1 MLQPEHVGTT
11 ALIFLLA
18 GILSSF
24 LGYRLFKV
32 ILGIWGFI
40 GGALITSYL
49 LQYYFQIVGNSLI
62 IGALVGG
69 IAGVVLFLSLFK
81 VGIFGLGALLGFSL
95 ATMVMAA
102 RGGTADPLVFGLSAG
117 LGGIFAL
124 LLQRPMIIISTA
136 FSGAWLLVIGLAS
149 ILKLPFNLL
158 ELLKNPRGIVVQQE
172 IYSIVWVIVWVIFG
186 VAGSVVQFKYGGH
199 KPK

>member
-1 MLQPEHVGTT
+1 MLQPEHIGTT
-11 ALIFLLA
+11 ALVFILV

-24 LGYRLFKV
+24 VGYRLFKI

-40 GGALITSYL
+40 GGAIITSYL
-49 LQYYFQIVGNSLI
+49 LQFYFQVMGNSLL

-69 IAGVVLFLSLFK
+69 IVGVVLFLGLYK

-95 ATMVMAA
+95 ATMVIAA
-102 RGGTADPLVFGLSAG
+102 RGGEADPLVFGLSAL
-117 LGGIFAL
+117 LGGIMAL

-149 ILKLPFNLL
+149 FLKIPFNLL
-158 ELLKNPRGIVVQQE
+158 EMLKNPRVVVQQE
-172 IYSIVWVIVWVIFG
+172 IYSFVWVVLWLIVGI
-186 VAGSVVQFKYGGH
+186 AGSVIQFKYGGH